1 MSWKLETTF
10 RPQNRSDSDSASS
23 SQSFSEFYPNWE
35 FFPLQGPPFIEG
47 FRLEMAANAGRDP
60 RIYGDEQK
68 RMRFLAQLQRLNC
81 RQNRGEQGNWR
92 SAEVEP
98 AGILPVFQEEVSEVQ
113 AISPTV
119 RRTVPAEITPS
130 NLLAAAEGAYS
141 AGSQTYRGLEPTP
154 VQTMPP
160 TPVRLP
166 MFQHPVGKGWGS
178 EVVGTHR
185 KRLRMGNRTG
195 PCGETRSNIPLS
207 PVVYNPLRVRQKT
220 LTGSESVRDASGQ
233 QTWIER
239 MEAACDPCVAYK
251 NRSIDQTGDQQ
262 RPIAANESQGSI

>member
-1 MSWKLETTF
+1 MKSHLNSSATF

-23 SQSFSEFYPNWE
+23 SQSFSEFYPDWE

-47 FRLEMAANAGRDP
+47 FRLEMANAGRDP

-68 RMRFLAQLQRLNC
+68 RMQFLAQLQQLNC
-81 RQNRGEQGNWR
+81 RHPGQQRRGDWR

-130 NLLAAAEGAYS
+130 VLLAAADAAYS

-166 MFQHPVGKGWGS
+166 MFQHPFGKGWGS
-178 EVVGTHR
+178 EPVGTQR
-185 KRLRMGNRTG
+185 KRLRMGNRSG
-195 PCGETRSNIPLS
+195 PLGQTRSNIPLS
-207 PVVYNPLRVRQKT
+207 PVAYNPLRVRHKT
-220 LTGSESVRDASGQ
+220 LTGSATAIYASAP

-239 MEAACDPCVAYK
+239 MEAACDTCDVWK
-251 NRSIDQTGDQQ
+251 N
-262 RPIAANESQGSI
+262 

>member
-1 MSWKLETTF
+1 
-10 RPQNRSDSDSASS
+10 
-23 SQSFSEFYPNWE
+23 
-35 FFPLQGPPFIEG
+35 
-47 FRLEMAANAGRDP
+47 MATNAGRDP

-68 RMRFLAQLQRLNC
+68 RMQFLAQLQRLNC
-81 RQNRGEQGNWR
+81 RHPASKRGDWR

-98 AGILPVFQEEVSEVQ
+98 AGILPLFQEEVSEVQ

-130 NLLAAAEGAYS
+130 VLLAAADAAYS

-166 MFQHPVGKGWGS
+166 MFQHPFGKGWGS
-178 EVVGTHR
+178 EPVGTQR
-185 KRLRMGNRTG
+185 KRLRMGNRSG
-195 PCGETRSNIPLS
+195 PLGQTRSNIPLS
-207 PVVYNPLRVRQKT
+207 PVAYNPLRVRHKT
-220 LTGSESVRDASGQ
+220 LTGSATAIYASAP

-239 MEAACDPCVAYK
+239 MEAACDTCDVWK
-251 NRSIDQTGDQQ
+251 N
-262 RPIAANESQGSI
+262 